1 MKTLIESL
9 FDPDNIT
16 NGPPLTLET
25 VKEQILMSLKKYDLE
40 IVEWDNF
47 DNGYIPQQQSV
58 MIDTEETNFF
68 SITLF
73 VPTKQI
79 IKYKHEEVYIGVSF
93 TITKGEEIDVQDPNN
108 IYIDDV
114 RALWIEA
121 RKKTVYPY
129 SRTVWDG
136 NGYKRYSTLKTNEFT
151 YSSIKSIIKYIDT
164 LFDKIIKLM
173 NKDRSLIVSTYINQK
188 DEQPY
193 LKKIMK
199 ELLT

>member
-25 VKEQILMSLKKYDLE
+25 IKEQILISLKKYDLE
-40 IVEWDNF
+40 TVEWD
-47 DNGYIPQQQSV
+47 DLSHGYIPRQPSI
-58 MIDTEETNFF
+58 MIDDEDPDFF
-68 SITLF
+68 NINLF
-73 VPTKQI
+73 IPTKQI
-79 IKYKHEEVYIGVSF
+79 SKYKHEEVCIGVTF
-93 TITKGEEIDVQDPNN
+93 TISKGDETDNQDPNS
-108 IYIDDV
+108 IYMTSV
-114 RALWIEA
+114 HAMWIEI
-121 RKKTVYPY
+121 RNKEVYPY
-129 SRTVWDG
+129 SRIVWDR
-136 NGYKRYSTLKTNEFT
+136 NGYKRYSKLKTNEFT
-151 YSSIKSIIKYIDT
+151 YSSIKSIIKYIIM

-188 DEQPY
+188 DEQQY